1 MAFFFDL
8 YTMKNF
14 FYIKQFFQN
23 VNYYLN
29 NDVNVMI
36 TVYFEEN
43 EYDEMLDFVNKII
56 LLKNIK
62 IETFYTEQGH
72 FLYCTK
78 EYEKKEIDFLN
89 FKKVVLKN
97 IESQPEKIKKL
108 IEKID
113 KNKRFI
119 YK

>member
-8 YTMKNF
+8 YTMKNIS
-14 FYIKQFFQN
+14 YIKHFFQN

-29 NDVNVMI
+29 NDVNIMI

-43 EYDEMLDFVNKII
+43 EYEEMLDFVNKII
-56 LLKNIK
+56 LLKKIK
-62 IETFYTEQGH
+62 IETFYTEHGH

-89 FKKVVLKN
+89 FKKIVLNN
-97 IESQPEKIKKL
+97 IELQPEKVKK
-108 IEKID
+108 IVKKID
-113 KNKRFI
+113 KNKRFT
-119 YK
+119 K